1 MKKALSLFLT
11 VIMILSMFSCL
22 TVMTWAA
29 TSDLVAGQKYTVAS
43 GTTKIFIPKKS
54 GSYQFKSFGYGDPKI
69 TINCQNGEYE
79 FDDDNYYDFC
89 GTVDLEAGEEV
100 SCYLYNYDGEDCV
113 FEITEFVVPAVTFT
127 PAKPIEI
134 MENTK
139 GYWDEGFDYDG
150 EWMDFYHYYIPSVC
164 KDGNKFTVEYPDGIT
179 EIYTCDDSGD
189 FLNSSGE
196 LLNFSTYSDQEAGS
210 RWQLGSDNYFTIS
223 VLGASIK
230 VPVTIIENTCVS
242 IEFVPAKPFVIME
255 NTKGYW
261 YEDWLEEK
269 HVFYYSYNVSNLLHT
284 EDNSIVVNFSDGTN
298 EVYFYKT
305 DEGYVNEFGERMDVG
320 YSDNQSEYNPWVIGS
335 DNKFIVRAFGKEV
348 QVPVTIVENPCESIE
363 FIPAKPIK
371 IVENTNGYWETS
383 WEWDDELDNETY
395 VEYYVYEADD
405 LFYTEGNAF
414 IINYKDGTSEAFI
427 YEDGEYVSPLGEVL
441 DCDYS
446 ANQYYY
452 ERWLLGSDNH
462 FIVEAFGK
470 EIQVPVTIV
479 EAPYAS
485 IEFAPVE
492 PIEIMEETNGYWDW
506 DEIWSDDGMD
516 CEEVEYYRYD
526 VYDWFYKEGNTITV
540 NYKDSTSDAYVYCEC
555 YNSDEDYYYNAYVN
569 EQGDKLACDYYSNQG
584 YDKQWRVGS
593 ENYFIVEAFGKQT
606 LVPVTITANPCESI
620 EFIPAEPFEIIENT
634 NGYWDN
640 DWVWDEDS
648 DDDVLV
654 EYYCYDVDDL
664 FYSEGNKIVV
674 NYTDGTSDVYT
685 YQTHYNEDEDYYYK
699 AFVNES
705 GEVLECAYSSDQ
717 WYSNRW
723 LIGSDNYFTVE
734 ALSREAKVPVTIIE
748 SPYESIEFIPVVPCE
763 ITEFTNGYWEDDY
776 YWDDETGK
784 DIPVRYY
791 TYYIDDILYADGNAI
806 AINYKDGTRD
816 VYICHNWDYMN
827 EFGEEL
833 SWNSHIDDSYENQWT
848 LGSDNCFTIEA
859 LGLTVDVPVT
869 IIESAYASVEYFP
882 VDELCIEQYTNG
894 YWETDGDDEEYFDYY
909 YSKVIKKDGDIIRLT
924 KKNGQVQE
932 YVYSDLFFKDSNGA
946 SIEHLSFAS
955 NDYEWDVG
963 EENYIIVTANGV
975 SCRLYVTINE
985 ASTTIQENRFAA
997 EMISD
1002 DECIIT
1008 DIITGYESVKVIDI
1022 PETINGYKVVGIED
1036 GVLGGIYNLDIVNLP
1051 STFSMISEN
1060 LFYGCENLEEVNVSE
1075 ENEMFASVNGVFY
1088 NKALTEIIFC
1098 PEYYKGEFVIK
1109 SEVTDIPQ
1117 QAYIG
1122 LNKAKNVVIEE
1133 GNSSFVVEDGILYN
1147 KDYTT
1152 IYTAFSVEGDYVM
1165 KDSVEEVAELAFSGL
1180 ENLESVM
1187 FANGVT
1193 EISYATFANCTS
1205 LKSVELPDSLESIG
1219 YAAFIKATALTSI
1232 ALPESTKSIAGSAFS
1247 GCSNLKDVNLNEG
1260 LEKLGYGVFWECG
1273 IEEIE
1278 LPVSLTTIADSTFWG
1293 CPLKSINIPDSVTKI
1308 GEHAFYNTDIT
1319 SVSIPSSVKTMIS
1332 AFSNCDKLEE
1342 VTFEEGFDG
1351 DCRYAF
1357 SWCEKLKAV
1366 DIPDT
1371 VTELSYNQFNG
1382 CVSLENIDIPDNLYK
1397 VEAFSFSETGW
1408 YNNQPDGITYLE
1420 HVLFDYKGD
1429 MPEDFTATVKAGTKS
1444 IAEYAFE
1451 RESTLVDVKLN
1462 DGLKYIGEGAFVDC
1476 KKLKGV
1482 TIPESV
1488 EYIGDYA
1495 FGYKYGKYRGAVVR
1509 CDDFVICGRAGTAAE
1524 QYAKDNGFEFV
1535 EIVTPKDFIQVETAG
1550 VLCNGEITYTIKL
1563 KEGTTISGAIF
1574 GAVFDTDVL
1583 EPVNEKSGA
1592 YTKLDSYGE
1601 ETTNIPGLY
1610 VAGMKS
1616 GSDNTYLI
1624 GYTGI
1629 DDYNCNKDKEFV
1641 KLTFRVKDFTA
1652 TNTAVDFYCV
1662 ELIGAP
1668 SIAKN
1673 DFEEIVAC
1681 CENEIYSYDHTPC
1694 DEWKIKK
1701 EANAVQSGLKIKDC
1715 TVCGEVLETV
1725 EMPQTVCD
1733 KPVITGI
1740 ENTDDGLVVS
1750 WDKVYGAD
1758 TYKLFKKRDANWILV
1773 ATCTD
1778 TSYVDENVIN
1788 NVEYS
1793 YAVKACNVVGDSEH
1807 SDIVSK
1813 VFHRHNLGEW
1823 LVKTPATCTEYG
1835 ESYRKCSGCDYEETE
1850 IIEPIGHKYSDVW
1863 TVDIAPTCTESGSKS
1878 HHCTA
1883 CGDKKD
1889 ITVIEATGHN
1899 YVWTNNYEDN
1909 TKTGKCS
1916 VCGAEITEDLIIT
1929 DIITLTL
1936 NSNGT
1941 GYTVTDCVSDYPGE
1955 IEIPETYND
1964 LPITAIGTD
1973 AFRDTLIYSV
1983 SIPESVTSIGGSAF
1997 RNCINLT
2004 NIDLPDNI
2012 KTIPGAMCF
2021 GCTSLETIIIPDDI
2035 ISVGGYAFNGCSALK
2050 YVFYESDETA
2060 WRNITIGANNI
2071 PLTDAPVHFNSTGE
2085 HNYSTEWTVDIEP
2098 TCTKNGSKS
2107 HHCTVCDVKT
2117 DITDVAIAEHSYG
2130 DWIVTIQP
2138 TCANEGSR
2146 KKVCIHCGDTV
2157 TEPIGTVGHSYS
2169 TEWTIDVAPT
2179 CTETGSKSHHCT
2191 VCGDKGDVTLIT
2203 ATGHNYKW
2211 LSTEIDHPHTITYK
2225 CSFCDDEKIETTV
2238 GSGCVECNFTFTT
2251 VDSGCYKLVS
2261 YIGTEKTVVIPAQY
2275 NGRTVTTIA
2284 NACFRGNNTITSI
2297 DIPDSVT
2304 SIGSLAFMNCTSLES
2319 VIIPESVKT
2328 IGAQAFYGF
2337 KGTIYCVSGSVAHE
2351 YAVAN
2356 NIKFVL
2362 LGIMGT
2368 ENTTV
2373 DYENFIIRT
2382 TVQNCADIKSIL
2394 SVSETAIAVPVASY
2408 IYGDIELYGT
2418 GTIVAVFDGD
2428 DYIGDFTLV
2437 VAGDTNGDSV
2447 CDALDCVN
2455 VERTANS
2462 NAQLSGVYTMAA
2474 DSNYDDV
2481 VDISDYQAIV
2491 NKALAS

>member
-1 MKKALSLFLT
+1 MRRLKRNYQFCFYKLDIGDVLMKKALSLFLT
-11 VIMILSMFSCL
+11 VIMILSTFSCL
-22 TVMTWAA
+22 SVMTWAA
-29 TSDLVAGQKYTVAS
+29 ESGLVVGQRYTVES
-43 GTTKIFIPKKS
+43 DTYLTFIPEES
-54 GSYQFKSFGYGDPKI
+54 GSYQFKSFGYGDPRI
-69 TINCQNGEYE
+69 TINCHNGEYE
-79 FDDDNYYDFC
+79 FDDDNDYDFC
-89 GTVDLEAGEEV
+89 GIVDLEAGEEV
-100 SCYLYNYDGEDCV
+100 SCYLYNYEGEDCV
-113 FEITEFVVPAVTFT
+113 FEITKIVVPAVTFT

-150 EWMDFYHYYIPSVC
+150 EWIDYYHYYIPSVC
-164 KDGNKFTVEYPDGIT
+164 KEGNKFTVEYPDGIT

-196 LLNFSTYSDQEAGS
+196 FLDFSTYSDQDVDS
-210 RWQLGSDNYFTIS
+210 RWQLGSDNYFMIS
-223 VLGASIK
+223 VLGAIVK
-230 VPVTIIENTCVS
+230 VPVTIIENTCVA
-242 IEFVPAKPFVIME
+242 IEFIPANPIEIME
-255 NTKGYW
+255 NTNGYW
-261 YEDWLEEK
+261 YEDWFEDY
-269 HVFYYSYNVSNLLHT
+269 HVLYYTYDVRALIC
-284 EDNSIVVNFSDGTN
+284 DNNNRVVVNFNDGTKETFVYDS
-298 EVYFYKT
+298 EVGF
-305 DEGYVNEFGERMDVG
+305 VNEYDEILDMD
-320 YSDNQSEYNPWVIGS
+320 YSENQSENNPWVVGS
-335 DNKFIVRAFGKEV
+335 DNYFIFKAFGKEV

-452 ERWLLGSDNH
+452 ERWLLGLDNH

-569 EQGDKLACDYYSNQG
+569 EQGDELACDYYSNQG

-620 EFIPAEPFEIIENT
+620 EFIPTEPFEIIENT

-734 ALSREAKVPVTIIE
+734 ALSREVKVPVTIIE

-848 LGSDNCFTIEA
+848 LGSDNYFTIEA

-869 IIESAYASVEYFP
+869 ITESAYASVEYIP

-894 YWETDGDDEEYFDYY
+894 YWETDGDDEEYFDYD
-909 YSKVIKKDGDIIRLT
+909 YSRVIEKDGDTIRLT

-932 YVYSDLFFKDSNGA
+932 YVHSDWSFRDVYGSSIEYLSFDSND
-946 SIEHLSFAS
+946 H
-955 NDYEWDVG
+955 EWDVG
-963 EENYIIVTANGV
+963 EENYIIVSANGV

-985 ASTTIQENRFAA
+985 ASTTIQENRFVA

-1008 DIITGYESVKVIDI
+1008 DIITGYGYGSVKVIDI
-1022 PETINGYKVVGIED
+1022 PETINGYKIVGIED
-1036 GVLGGIYNLDIVNLP
+1036 GVLGGIYNLGVINLP
-1051 STFSMISEN
+1051 SSFSMISEN
-1060 LFYGCENLEEVNVSE
+1060 LFYGCDWLEEVNVSE
-1075 ENEMFASVNGVFY
+1075 DNAVFASVNGILY
-1088 NKALTEIIFC
+1088 NKALTEILFC
-1098 PEYYKGEFVIK
+1098 PENFRGEFVVK
-1109 SEVTDIPQ
+1109 AGVTDIPQ
-1117 QAYIG
+1117 NAYIG
-1122 LNKAKNVVIEE
+1122 LNKARDVTIEE
-1133 GNSSFVVEDGILYN
+1133 GNTNFTVEDGILYN

-1152 IYTAFSVEGDYVM
+1152 IYRAFSVEGDYVM
-1165 KDSVEEVAELAFSGL
+1165 KDSVEEVVDLAFSRL
-1180 ENLESVM
+1180 ENLESVV

-1205 LKSVELPDSLESIG
+1205 LKSVDLPDSLESIG
-1219 YAAFIKATALTSI
+1219 YASFIKATALTSI
-1232 ALPESTKSIAGSAFS
+1232 AFPESTKSIAGSAFS

-1260 LEKLGYGVFWECG
+1260 LENLGYGVFWACG

-1278 LPVSLTTIADSTFWG
+1278 LPTTLTTIADTTFWG
-1293 CPLKSINIPDSVTKI
+1293 CPLKSINIPDGVTKI

-1319 SVSIPSSVKTMIS
+1319 SVSIPSSVKTMIN
-1332 AFSNCDKLEE
+1332 AFSNCDKLES

-1357 SWCEKLKAV
+1357 GWCEKLKDV

-1382 CVSLENIDIPDNLYK
+1382 CNSLENIDIPDNLYK
-1397 VEAFSFSETGW
+1397 VEAFSLVTGW

-1429 MPEDFTATVKAGTKS
+1429 MPEDFIAIVKAGTKS

-1451 RESTLVDVKLN
+1451 REGTLVDVKLN
-1462 DGLKYIGEGAFVDC
+1462 AGLKYIGEGAFVDC
-1476 KKLKGV
+1476 KKLKSV

-1488 EYIGDYA
+1488 EYIGAHA
-1495 FGYKYGKYRGAVVR
+1495 FGYEYGYYRGEVVR
-1509 CDDFVICGRAGTAAE
+1509 CDDFVICGRVGTAAE
-1524 QYAKDNGFEFV
+1524 QYAKANGFEFV
-1535 EIVTPKDFIQVETAG
+1535 EIVSPQDIAEIETDG
-1550 VLCNGEITYTIKL
+1550 IIRNGEITYTVKL
-1563 KEGTTISGAIF
+1563 KEGTAVSGAIF
-1574 GAVFDTDVL
+1574 GAVFDPEVL

-1592 YTKLDSYGE
+1592 CIILDSYGD
-1601 ETTNIPGLY
+1601 ETTNIPGMY

-1616 GSDNTYLI
+1616 SSDKTYLV
-1624 GYTGI
+1624 GYTGM
-1629 DDYNCNKDKEFV
+1629 DDYTCSTEKEFIQF
-1641 KLTFRVKDFTA
+1641 TFKVKDFTA
-1652 TNTAVDFYCV
+1652 KKAMVDFYCV
-1662 ELIGAP
+1662 EFIGTP
-1668 SIAKN
+1668 YIAKN
-1673 DFEEIVAC
+1673 DYEVVVASL
-1681 CENEIYSYDHTPC
+1681 ENDIYLCVEHTPC
-1694 DEWKIKK
+1694 EEWKIKK
-1701 EANAVQSGLKIKDC
+1701 EADVVQSGLKIKDC
-1715 TVCGEVLETV
+1715 TICGEVVETEV
-1725 EMPQTVCD
+1725 IPQIVCD
-1733 KPVITGI
+1733 KPVITEIEDSEDGI
-1740 ENTDDGLVVS
+1740 IVS
-1750 WDKVYGAD
+1750 WNEVYGAD
-1758 TYKLFKKRDANWILV
+1758 YYCLYRKTDFAWELIADCTTTSY
-1773 ATCTD
+1773 TD
-1778 TSYVDENVIN
+1778 TTVAND
-1788 NVEYS
+1788 VEYS
-1793 YAVKACNVVGDSEH
+1793 YAVKAMNEAGGSEL
-1807 SDIVSK
+1807 SDVVSK
-1813 VFHRHNLGEW
+1813 LHHRHSMGDW
-1823 LVKTPATCTEYG
+1823 LVRIPATCTEYG
-1835 ESYRKCSGCDYEETE
+1835 ESYKMCSGCDYEEVKITD
-1850 IIEPIGHKYSDVW
+1850 PIGHSYSEEW
-1863 TVDIAPTCTESGSKS
+1863 TIDAAPTCTEEGSKS

-1883 CGDKKD
+1883 CEDKKD

-1909 TKTGKCS
+1909 TKTGVCS
-1916 VCGAEITEDLIIT
+1916 WCSTEIIEDLLIT

-1955 IEIPETYND
+1955 IEIPEIYNG
-1964 LPITAIGTD
+1964 LPVTAIGTD
-1973 AFRDTLIYSV
+1973 AFRDTLIASV
-1983 SIPESVTSIGGSAF
+1983 FIPGSVTSIGGSAF
-1997 RNCINLT
+1997 RNCIKLT

-2021 GCTSLETIIIPDDI
+2021 GCTSLETVIIPGDI
-2035 ISVGGYAFNGCSALK
+2035 ISVGGYAFSGCSALE
-2050 YVFYESDETA
+2050 YVFFEKDETT
-2060 WRNITIGANNI
+2060 WDKITMGASNTA
-2071 PLTDAPVHFNSTGE
+2071 LTAAAVHFSSTGA
-2085 HNYSTEWTVDIEP
+2085 HI
-2098 TCTKNGSKS
+2098 
-2107 HHCTVCDVKT
+2107 
-2117 DITDVAIAEHSYG
+2117 
-2130 DWIVTIQP
+2130 
-2138 TCANEGSR
+2138 
-2146 KKVCIHCGDTV
+2146 
-2157 TEPIGTVGHSYS
+2157 YS

-2179 CTETGSKSHHCT
+2179 CKEEGSKSHHCLYCDSKTDITVVEVTDHNYSDEWIVDVTPTCTEEGSKSHHCT
-2191 VCGDKGDVTLIT
+2191 VCGDKGDITVVT
-2203 ATGHNYKW
+2203 ATGHSYEF
-2211 LSTEIDHPHTITYK
+2211 LSTEEAHPHKKIYK
-2225 CSFCDDEKIETTV
+2225 CIFCDGEKSEPSV
-2238 GSGCVECNFTFTT
+2238 NSGCVECNFTITSVGT
-2251 VDSGCYKLVS
+2251 NSYKLIS
-2261 YIGTEKTVVIPAQY
+2261 YIGTESDVVIPVKY

-2284 NACFRGNNTITSI
+2284 NACFKENQVIKSVNIAAG
-2297 DIPDSVT
+2297 VT
-2304 SIGSLAFMNCTSLES
+2304 SIGAVAFMNCTSLEKVVIPAS
-2319 VIIPESVKT
+2319 VTT
-2328 IGAQAFYGF
+2328 IGTQAFFGF
-2337 KGTIYCVSGSVAHE
+2337 NGTIYCVRDSVAHE

-2356 NIKFVL
+2356 NLKFVL
-2362 LGIMGT
+2362 MSVTET
-2368 ENTTV
+2368 ENTTI

-2382 TVQNCADIKSIL
+2382 TVQNSSEITEIL
-2394 SVSETAIAVPVASY
+2394 GVSENAVAIPTASY
-2408 IYGDIELYGT
+2408 IYGDIELLGT
-2418 GTIVAVFDGD
+2418 GTVVTVFDGNN
-2428 DYIGDFTLV
+2428 YIGDFTLIV
-2437 VAGDTNGDSV
+2437 SGDINGDSV
-2447 CDALDCVN
+2447 CDVLDCAQ
-2455 VERTANS
+2455 VEKASSGNTE
-2462 NAQLSGVYTMAA
+2462 LSGAYAMAA
-2474 DSNYDDV
+2474 DSDADDV
-2481 VDISDYQAIV
+2481 VDMNDYQAVV
-2491 NKALAS
+2491 NRALAS